1 MFSPVKESAW
11 EGVSILQEWN
21 GKRILKYLGVVLLI
35 FSVLTT
41 VTIGGFLVT
50 NLSHLSRFVRV
61 LQLINTQY
69 LDVVNKNQLVDG
81 ATQGIVNSLG
91 DPYSTYMNANENQH
105 LMEVIEGKFGGV
117 GIVLSL
123 KDPTKLMILRAI
135 KNTPAAK
142 AGIQMGDI
150 VQKIDNVNTSTIDQ
164 EKAVS
169 LMRGDPGTK
178 VTLVLYR
185 ESLKKDITLTLTREK
200 IIVPTVEGKALPG
213 RSDIAYIDI
222 SQFSSDTGSELAE
235 VLKSMDIRKY
245 KGLIM
250 DLRYNHGGELNAAV
264 QVASYFVTPGPVVYI
279 VDKQGRVDTKNSIK
293 ESYLG
298 IPLVVLVNEE
308 SASAAEIVSGAIKDK
323 GTGTLVGVKT
333 FGKGIVQTIF
343 PLDSG
348 TSVKLTTAKYLTPN
362 KLDIHKIGIQPDV
375 KVELAKGQEATI
387 SPTDTKFD
395 PQLEKAQQVLESK
408 LK

>member
-1 MFSPVKESAW
+1 M
-11 EGVSILQEWN
+11 
-21 GKRILKYLGVVLLI
+21 LLI
-35 FSVLTT
+35 FCVLTT
-41 VTIGGFLVT
+41 ATVGGILVT
-50 NLSHLSRFVRV
+50 NLSHLSRFVHV
-61 LQLINTQY
+61 LQLINSQY
-69 LDVVNKNQLVDG
+69 LDKVNKNQLVDG

-91 DPYSTYMNANENQH
+91 DPYSTYMNAHENKQ

-123 KDPTKLMILRAI
+123 KDPTKLVILRAI
-135 KNTPAAK
+135 KNTPASK

-150 VQKIDNVNTSTIDQ
+150 VEKIDNVDTSTIDQ
-164 EKAVS
+164 DKAVS

-185 ESLKKDITLTLTREK
+185 ESIKKEVTVTVTREK

-213 RSDIAYIDI
+213 HSDLAYIDI
-222 SQFSSDTGSELAE
+222 SQFSSDIGTELSEM
-235 VLKSMDIRKY
+235 LKTMDISKF
-245 KGLIM
+245 KGLIL
-250 DLRYNHGGELNAAV
+250 DLRFNHGGELNAAV
-264 QVASYFVTPGPVVYI
+264 QVASYFVSPGPVVYI
-279 VDKQGRVDTKNSIK
+279 VDKQGHTEIKNAVK
-293 ESYLG
+293 DSYLG
-298 IPLVVLVNEE
+298 MPLVVLVNEE
-308 SASAAEIVSGAIKDK
+308 SASAAEIVAGAIRDK

-375 KVELAKGQEATI
+375 KVELTKGQDATI

-395 PQLEKAQQVLESK
+395 PQLQKALEVLQAK

>member
-1 MFSPVKESAW
+1 M
-11 EGVSILQEWN
+11 QEWN
-21 GKRILKYLGVVLLI
+21 GKRILKRVGIVLLI
-35 FSVLTT
+35 FCVLTT
-41 VTIGGFLVT
+41 ATVGGVLVA
-50 NLSHLSRFVRV
+50 NLGHLSRFVHV
-61 LQLINTQY
+61 LQLINSQY
-69 LDVVNKNQLVDG
+69 LDKVDKNQLVDG

-91 DPYSTYMNANENQH
+91 DPYSAYMNAHENQQ

-123 KDPTKLMILRAI
+123 KDPTKLVILRAI

-150 VQKIDNVNTSTIDQ
+150 VEKIDNVETSTIDQ
-164 EKAVS
+164 DKAVT

-185 ESLKKDITLTLTREK
+185 ENLKKEVTVTVTREN

-213 RSDIAYIDI
+213 HSDLAYLDI
-222 SQFSSDTGSELAE
+222 SQFSSDTGAELAE
-235 VLKSMDIRKY
+235 VLKTMDIRKY
-245 KGLIM
+245 KGLIL

-264 QVASYFVTPGPVVYI
+264 QVASYFVSPGPVVYI
-279 VDKQGRVDTKNSIK
+279 VDKQGDTEIKNAVK
-293 ESYLG
+293 DSYLG
-298 IPLVVLVNEE
+298 MPLVVLVNEE

-362 KLDIHKIGIQPDV
+362 KLSIHKIGIQPDV
-375 KVELAKGQEATI
+375 MVELTKGQDATI

-395 PQLEKAQQVLESK
+395 PQLQKALEVLEAK